1 MPNPLTDLTALIE
14 SARIVAILR
23 AGSDAGL
30 VEGCRAMVEGG
41 VRVAEV
47 PLTVP
52 NALKVISGIARELG
66 ELPGGVL
73 IGAGSVLDGDGVKR
87 AVDAGARFI
96 VSPVVKAEVIETCH
110 ELGVACLPGALTP
123 TEVQGAW
130 EMGADIVKVFPAHR
144 VGGPGYI
151 RELLAPLPHLKLMP
165 TGGVRLETAGQ
176 WLDAGAVCLGVGT
189 SIVRPDLIESGDW
202 DGLTAHARAF
212 VAAAGG

>member
-1 MPNPLTDLTALIE
+1 MPDSRAKLTAMIE

-30 VEGCRAMVEGG
+30 VEGCRAMVTGG

-52 NALKVISGIARELG
+52 NALGVISEIARTLG
-66 ELPGGVL
+66 DRVL
-73 IGAGSVLDGDGVKR
+73 IGAGSVLDGEGVKR

-96 VSPVVKAEVIETCH
+96 VSPITKAGVIETGH
-110 ELGVACLPGALTP
+110 GLGVPCLPGALTA

-144 VGGPGYI
+144 MGGPAYI

-165 TGGVRLETAGQ
+165 TGGVRLESAWE

-189 SIVRPDLIESGDW
+189 SLVRPDLIGAGDW

-212 VAAAGG
+212 VAAVGG